1 MRVYYDFHIHTALS
15 PCGDGD
21 MTPNNIVNMCL
32 LKGLDAIAITDHNSA
47 ENCLACM
54 KVGKEKG
61 LLVIPGIELQ
71 TKEEVHLLCLFK
83 DINAVL
89 AFQKLVYMNM
99 TEQKNRPEY
108 FGTQLIFDE
117 MDNIIE
123 ESSRLLMSSVNMTIN
138 DAIRKAAELEGL
150 VIPAHVDKKAYSILS
165 NLGFIPDTLSIKTL
179 EISKQCDIID
189 LLKKFPDLK
198 GYSFIQN
205 SDAHY
210 LWQLLEKESYL
221 DIREKTTEAIFQALI
236 TH

>member
-71 TKEEVHLLCLFK
+71 TREEVHLLCLFK

-108 FGTQLIFDE
+108 FGSQLIFDE

-138 DAIRKAAELEGL
+138 DAIRKAVELEGL

-198 GYSFIQN
+198 GYSFMQN

-221 DIREKTTEAIFQALI
+221 DIREKTTEAIFEALI